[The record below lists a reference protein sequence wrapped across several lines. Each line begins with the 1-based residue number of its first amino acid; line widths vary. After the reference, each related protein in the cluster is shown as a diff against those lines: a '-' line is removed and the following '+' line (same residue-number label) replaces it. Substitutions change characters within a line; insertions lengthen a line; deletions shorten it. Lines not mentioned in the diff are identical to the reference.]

1 MATLIPTTEPISISK
16 IIDKFGGTANATTQ
30 ISKYYANNSLSFTS
44 YINGIPNSG
53 NPLKF
58 SNFYNKAT
66 IPRNELFAQYTG
78 DGPFTLSGTTIT
90 QWNDISGNSRH
101 ITACRGTPIRNPVS
115 KGSYGTYGSGNF
127 NVVNGTDNDGFQ
139 MPFNLPQNQSST
151 TSSYTIAYM
160 ARYVG
165 NKDNTQYNRRIFEST
180 STVPNYVWGFN
191 DGYAGRTSDPIN
203 GLKTETFY
211 KQSDPNYYI
220 IGVETELNSRFNGI
234 DWTLNFVTA
243 TNNFTVPSKST
254 STSNTPKF
262 SINFGA
268 YTGQINTSQTS
279 YWEVAE
285 LIFYNRELTLEERI
299 RLEEYLA
306 LKYGHISF
314 KSVVNSLALYKTLTG
329 ITGVYSGWFNV
340 WDRLQYAYLN
350 SLWIGPGQGDFK
362 ILGNLGYFG
371 ILYRN
376 ANITD
381 NTNTNKYL
389 MTYNYILK
397 TASKIHI
404 ISCGGGGGGCV
415 ASGSSHG
422 GGGGAGA
429 LAYMVK
435 TTNLNNYNLII
446 KIGAKGEA
454 YSIAKSG
461 GNGGN
466 TSISWIFNNNNNT
479 ITASGG
485 GGAPNSLSGG
495 SGGQWYFS
503 IISDPANTGVIGS
516 GIGQSGT
523 TANPNSNY
531 IPPGGA
537 IHQPTIE
544 TFTYTNVSTNLWAI
558 TQLYGVI
565 SYNHN
570 NPFSTA
576 SFGNGGSG
584 AGYTTSLY
592 NATSGGDGWVLII
605 YDSNS

>member
-66 IPRNELFAQYTG
+66 IPRNGLFAQYTG

-101 ITACRGTPIRNPVS
+101 ITATACRGTPIQNLVS

-127 NVVNGTDNDGFQ
+127 YVVNGTHNDGFQ

-191 DGYAGRTSDPIN
+191 DGYAGQTSDPIN
-203 GLKTETFY
+203 GSRTETFY

-234 DWTLNFVTA
+234 DWTLNYVTA

-268 YTGQINTSQTS
+268 YTGDSVTNTSKTS

-285 LIFYNRELTLEERI
+285 LIFYNRELTLGERI
-299 RLEEYLA
+299 RVEEYLA

-340 WDRLQYAYLN
+340 WDGLQYAYLN

-376 ANITD
+376 TNLTD

-415 ASGSSHG
+415 NLASTHG
-422 GGGGAGA
+422 GGGGAGG
-429 LAYMVK
+429 LAYIVK

-446 KIGAKGEA
+446 KIGAKGQA
-454 YSIAKSG
+454 YSTNVSS

-466 TSISWIFNNNNNT
+466 TSVSWIFNDNINT
-479 ITASGG
+479 ITGYGG
-485 GGAPNSLSGG
+485 GGTNSYSGG
-495 SGGQWYFS
+495 SGGQWEFS
-503 IISDPANTGVIGS
+503 IPTATGVIGA
-516 GIGQSGT
+516 GIGNNGT
-523 TANPNSNY
+523 TANPNINY

-537 IHQPTIE
+537 IHQPTTE
-544 TFTYTNVSTNLWAI
+544 TFTYTNANVSTNLWTIINA
-558 TQLYGVI
+558 YGVV
-565 SYNHN
+565 SVSHN
-570 NPFSTA
+570 DPFSKK
-576 SFGNGGSG
+576 SPKKSPKNPGGKIKRI
-584 AGYTTSLY
+584 
-592 NATSGGDGWVLII
+592 N
-605 YDSNS
+605 